1 VIAVA
6 TPERTCVGCRRKRG
20 QDELVRLVASH
31 GQVVKAW
38 PGAPGRSAYVCP
50 QENCLEAAEK
60 KRAFA
65 RAFRGPVTLDP
76 AVRAVFEGPGKMRFN
91 HDSPHDYEPAAT
103 KVRRSGAAPHHSVPA
118 ATIDERR

>member
-20 QDELVRLVASH
+20 QDELVRLVASQ
-31 GQVVKAW
+31 GRVVKAQ
-38 PGAPGRSAYVCP
+38 PGSPGRSAYLCP
-50 QENCLEAAEK
+50 EANCLEAAEK

-76 AVRAVFEGPGKMRFN
+76 AVRAVFARPGKMRSSYASPQ
-91 HDSPHDYEPAAT
+91 DSGPASA
-103 KVRRSGAAPHHSVPA
+103 
-118 ATIDERR
+118 IDERR

>member
-1 VIAVA
+1 VA

-31 GQVVKAW
+31 GRVVKAR
-38 PGAPGRSAYVCP
+38 PGAPGRSAYLCP
-50 QENCLEAAEK
+50 EETCLEAAEK

-76 AVRAVFEGPGKMRFN
+76 AVRAVFARPGT
-91 HDSPHDYEPAAT
+91 T
-103 KVRRSGAAPHHSVPA
+103 KGGEVNGE
-118 ATIDERR
+118 T

>member
-1 VIAVA
+1 MIAVA

-38 PGAPGRSAYVCP
+38 PGAPGRSAYLCP

-76 AVRAVFEGPGKMRFN
+76 AVRGLFARPGKMRFSYAGS
-91 HDSPHDYEPAAT
+91 HDSESASA
-103 KVRRSGAAPHHSVPA
+103 
-118 ATIDERR
+118 IDERR